1 MDDKDSPIYHANY
14 NERFD
19 ALMHHIIVNLG
30 GLREDLFAKI
40 YNKDTKPD
48 FIRTFTHKS
57 ANEHSN
63 YELIFNLYSIFTL

>member
-30 GLREDLFAKI
+30 GLREELFAKI

-48 FIRTFTHKS
+48 FIRTFTHKVQT
-57 ANEHSN
+57 N
-63 YELIFNLYSIFTL
+63 IVITNLMNFSVI